1 MTKISFAFLMV
12 LIFLAANAIADQGE
26 DTFKTMRC
34 GTCHRTET
42 GTTPS
47 LKDIAGAYQGK
58 GGRLIGYLKGEGP
71 AIINPEKAGS
81 MKRYIE
87 KTKALSDE
95 ERKALADFIMVHGK

>member
-1 MTKISFAFLMV
+1 MGKIGFMILAVLFAV
-12 LIFLAANAIADQGE
+12 TANAAAEQGE
-26 DTFKTMRC
+26 DIFKAMRC